1 VIAHYLVVASVFRVN
16 QAEFALNPFMRQLIE
31 AVRAAPLVLHDAALN
46 LVEALE
52 SYTGTEPAL
61 VSQVCQD
68 VLQTGGPRIADPASP
83 LALLAATLTNIA
95 LTLHRQNAYREIGL
109 ALFEQLLSFNVREA
123 RYALDMLDR
132 RPVQE
137 NAPGRRRRR
146 RKRQS
151 PS

>member
-1 VIAHYLVVASVFRVN
+1 VN
-16 QAEFALNPFMRQLIE
+16 QEEFALNPFMRQLIE

-52 SYTGTEPAL
+52 PYTGTEPEL
-61 VSQVCQD
+61 VSGICQD
-68 VLQTGGPRIADPASP
+68 ILQTGGPRIANPASP

-137 NAPGRRRRR
+137 NAPERRRRR